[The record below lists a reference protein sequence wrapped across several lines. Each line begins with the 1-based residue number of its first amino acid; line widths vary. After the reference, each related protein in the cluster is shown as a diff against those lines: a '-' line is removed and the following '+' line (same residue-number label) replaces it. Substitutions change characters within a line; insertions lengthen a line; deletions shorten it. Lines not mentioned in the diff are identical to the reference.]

1 MDVVVDQAIVDGI
14 MSDPN
19 IKNGST
25 EREYVVEYVKRLMNL
40 ETEIDD
46 LKEAKKDLKDEF
58 KDKIDMS
65 VVAQVL
71 RTINIL
77 KKVSARST
85 YDNFLDILEKEL
97 NISV

>member
-1 MDVVVDQAIVDGI
+1 MN
-14 MSDPN
+14 DPN
-19 IKNGST
+19 IKKGST
-25 EREYVVEYVKRLMNL
+25 EREYVVEYVKRLMNI
-40 ETEIDD
+40 ENEIDD

-85 YDNFLDILEKEL
+85 YDNILDILEKEM